1 MATGIALPPSG
12 IDRLPEQSVGPA
24 LAARI
29 AGKPAN
35 GSVLLAQPTNAPLQN
50 VIWVDA
56 GDEVLVH
63 LDSVRARVLN
73 GSILISID
81 LETDQTGRTPLV
93 VVFAT
98 GALNDPAGLVAVTDE
113 LPRGNAALAGRWGPI
128 VRDAVWSALQGIAA
142 DFAAIHKFAPRGI
155 SATQGVLVFQAGAPL
170 TVVGG
175 VLA

>member
-1 MATGIALPPSG
+1 MATGITLPPSG
-12 IDRLPEQSVGPA
+12 IDRLPEQALGPA
-24 LAARI
+24 LAARL
-29 AGKPAN
+29 AGKPAD
-35 GSVLLAQPTNAPLQN
+35 GSVLLAQPGAPLQN
-50 VIWVDA
+50 VIWVDG

-63 LDSVRARVLN
+63 LDSVRVRVLN

-98 GALNDPAGLVAVTDE
+98 GTLNDPAGLVAVTDE

-128 VRDAVWSALQGIAA
+128 VRDAVWSALQAIAA
-142 DFAAIHKFAPRGI
+142 DFAATHKLAPRGI
-155 SATQGVLVFQAGAPL
+155 SATQGVLVFQAGEPL

-175 VLA
+175 VIA